1 MVRLTITPAVAE
13 GQQKL
18 AEVRFGRRIAA
29 TPEDTEQETT
39 VGTVSK
45 TAATAKAE
53 EPTLGDYVIGDPI
66 THSQILDLWKS
77 LKTEGIE
84 GFGLEGLLRGARVY
98 TPPPPPKPEPSAE
111 YKALM
116 ARLRREEEE
125 RTYQR
130 MMKQPSRME
139 AFSQQFPSAAA
150 RAHAFAEVNRPMNEA
165 DNGDDEVTLG
175 DVQKQMMVILN
186 FLISIIGVAA
196 TIWIAARWWN
206 VTARIFLT
214 LGGAILVLIAEVAVY
229 SGYVWRIGEAKSKT
243 KEPEEIREVM
253 QSWVLGKES
262 KGGPAGESTILLD
275 TKSQDTD
282 EGIRRRLKG
291 LSQRSGPDS
300 TRTTAN
306 KRRTLKTYSKRTRA
320 ADEEVGSLLFKKRKP
335 EIEPATRTPDLPRL
349 PPAQSAP
356 PPSSIPKSSILS
368 YFKPCRSSSATE
380 ASDPLS
386 DSEKLVNTPPS
397 SPPVFRKIKEP
408 RRLRLRHSTPLSH
421 SSDPLE
427 GEKDEIEESRIV
439 VGRKPRHARR
449 TRARGAPELQD
460 ADENKL
466 NELPDLG
473 KIENQA
479 RPKKPPSRS
488 KPVPTVQTTIN
499 LSSKP
504 TFMECKTCRIVYN
517 PLHPADVKYHAQR
530 HAAFLRGRSK
540 KA

>member
-29 TPEDTEQETT
+29 TPEVTEQETT
-39 VGTVSK
+39 AGTVSK
-45 TAATAKAE
+45 TAATVKAE

-84 GFGLEGLLRGARVY
+84 GFSLEGLLRGARVY
-98 TPPPPPKPEPSAE
+98 IPPPPPKPEPSAE

-262 KGGPAGESTILLD
+262 KGDPADEATTLVG

-291 LSQRSGPDS
+291 LS
-300 TRTTAN
+300 
-306 KRRTLKTYSKRTRA
+306 
-320 ADEEVGSLLFKKRKP
+320 
-335 EIEPATRTPDLPRL
+335 
-349 PPAQSAP
+349 
-356 PPSSIPKSSILS
+356 
-368 YFKPCRSSSATE
+368 
-380 ASDPLS
+380 
-386 DSEKLVNTPPS
+386 
-397 SPPVFRKIKEP
+397 
-408 RRLRLRHSTPLSH
+408 
-421 SSDPLE
+421 
-427 GEKDEIEESRIV
+427 
-439 VGRKPRHARR
+439 
-449 TRARGAPELQD
+449 
-460 ADENKL
+460 
-466 NELPDLG
+466 
-473 KIENQA
+473 
-479 RPKKPPSRS
+479 
-488 KPVPTVQTTIN
+488 
-499 LSSKP
+499 
-504 TFMECKTCRIVYN
+504 
-517 PLHPADVKYHAQR
+517 
-530 HAAFLRGRSK
+530 
-540 KA
+540 

>member
-1 MVRLTITPAVAE
+1 MVQLTITSAIAE

-18 AEVRFGRRIAA
+18 AKVRLGRRIEA
-29 TPEDTEQETT
+29 TPEDAEQETT
-39 VGTVSK
+39 SDTTGD
-45 TAATAKAE
+45 TAATVKAE
-53 EPTLGDYVIGDPI
+53 EPILDDYVVGNPV

-77 LKTEGIE
+77 LKMEGIE
-84 GFGLEGLLRGARVY
+84 GFSLEGLLRGARVY
-98 TPPPPPKPEPSAE
+98 IPPPPPKPEPSAE

-130 MMKQPSRME
+130 MLKQPSRME

-150 RAHAFAEVNRPMNEA
+150 RAHAFAEVNRPLNEA

-214 LGGAILVLIAEVAVY
+214 LGGAIVVLIAEVAVY

-253 QSWVLGKES
+253 QSWVLGEES
-262 KGGPAGESTILLD
+262 KSDPAGEATTLLD

-300 TRTTAN
+300 AKSTAD
-306 KRRTLKTYSKRTRA
+306 KRRTLRTYSKRARA

-335 EIEPATRTPDLPRL
+335 ETEPATRTPDLPRL

-356 PPSSIPKSSILS
+356 PSSSIPKSSILS

-397 SPPVFRKIKEP
+397 SPPIFRKIKEP

-427 GEKDEIEESRIV
+427 DEKDENEDGCIV
-439 VGRKPRHARR
+439 VGQKSFHTRR

-460 ADENKL
+460 AGESKL
-466 NELPDLG
+466 NQLADLG
-473 KIENQA
+473 KIESQA
-479 RPKKPPSRS
+479 RLKKPASRT

-517 PLHPADVKYHAQR
+517 PLHPADVKYHSQR
-530 HAAFLRGRSK
+530 HAAFLRGRAK

>member
-39 VGTVSK
+39 AGTVSK

-262 KGGPAGESTILLD
+262 KGEPAGESTILLD
-275 TKSQDTD
+275 TTSQDTD

-291 LSQRSGPDS
+291 LS
-300 TRTTAN
+300 
-306 KRRTLKTYSKRTRA
+306 RTLKTYSKRTRA

-356 PPSSIPKSSILS
+356 PSSSIPKSSILS

-408 RRLRLRHSTPLSH
+408 RRLRLRHSTPPSLW
-421 SSDPLE
+421 SDPLE
-427 GEKDEIEESRIV
+427 GEKDENEESCIV
-439 VGRKPRHARR
+439 VGRKPHHARR
-449 TRARGAPELQD
+449 TRARGAPELQN

-504 TFMECKTCRIVYN
+504 TFMECKTCRIVLPSEQDEESMKLGAT
-517 PLHPADVKYHAQR
+517 PLA
-530 HAAFLRGRSK
+530 
-540 KA
+540 

>member
-1 MVRLTITPAVAE
+1 MSLTT
-13 GQQKL
+13 
-18 AEVRFGRRIAA
+18 
-29 TPEDTEQETT
+29 
-39 VGTVSK
+39 
-45 TAATAKAE
+45 
-53 EPTLGDYVIGDPI
+53 
-66 THSQILDLWKS
+66 
-77 LKTEGIE
+77 
-84 GFGLEGLLRGARVY
+84 
-98 TPPPPPKPEPSAE
+98 
-111 YKALM
+111 
-116 ARLRREEEE
+116 
-125 RTYQR
+125 
-130 MMKQPSRME
+130 KQ
-139 AFSQQFPSAAA
+139 
-150 RAHAFAEVNRPMNEA
+150 H
-165 DNGDDEVTLG
+165 
-175 DVQKQMMVILN
+175 
-186 FLISIIGVAA
+186 
-196 TIWIAARWWN
+196 
-206 VTARIFLT
+206 
-214 LGGAILVLIAEVAVY
+214 
-229 SGYVWRIGEAKSKT
+229 
-243 KEPEEIREVM
+243 
-253 QSWVLGKES
+253 
-262 KGGPAGESTILLD
+262 
-275 TKSQDTD
+275 
-282 EGIRRRLKG
+282 
-291 LSQRSGPDS
+291 SQRSGPDS
-300 TRTTAN
+300 TTTTTAN

-320 ADEEVGSLLFKKRKP
+320 ADDEVGSLLFKKRKP

-356 PPSSIPKSSILS
+356 PSSSIPKSSILS

-427 GEKDEIEESRIV
+427 GEKDENEESCIV
-439 VGRKPRHARR
+439 VGRKPHHARR

-460 ADENKL
+460 ADKNKL

-530 HAAFLRGRSK
+530 HAAFLRGRTK